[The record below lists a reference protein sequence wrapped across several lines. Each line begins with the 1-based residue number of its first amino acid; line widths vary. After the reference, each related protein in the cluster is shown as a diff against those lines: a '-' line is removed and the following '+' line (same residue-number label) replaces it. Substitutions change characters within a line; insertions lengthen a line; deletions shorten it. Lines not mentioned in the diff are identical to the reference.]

1 MLRGTTVPRS
11 QPVKLGAMSAIPALS
26 LAEWVVL
33 ALVREQPT
41 HGFPIAQLTASD
53 GELGRIWHIPRPIVY
68 RALTRLADAGLITEH
83 GNEPGRGPQRTI
95 YAVTPAGRKAVRGWL
110 ETPVDHV
117 RDVRSHLLMKLA
129 LLDRAGTDP
138 AELLRRQR
146 DVLAPIAQAMAA
158 ERPAPA
164 GFEATLLA
172 WRRANAAAAISFLAD
187 VTPAG

>member
-1 MLRGTTVPRS
+1 MT
-11 QPVKLGAMSAIPALS
+11 AIPALS

-33 ALVREQPT
+33 TLVREQPT
-41 HGFPIAQLTASD
+41 HGFPIAQLTASNGD
-53 GELGRIWHIPRPIVY
+53 LGRIWHIPRPIVY
-68 RALTRLADAGLITEH
+68 RALTRLADAGLIAEH

-95 YAVTPAGRKAVRGWL
+95 YAVTPAGQKAVRGWL

-129 LLDRAGTDP
+129 LLDRAGADP
-138 AELLRRQR
+138 TELLRRQR

-158 ERPAPA
+158 ERPAAA

-172 WRRANAAAAISFLAD
+172 WRRASAAAAISFLAD